1 MIAIFGDSWARQ
13 AYKHTPFDLDSDRD
27 AEQFYQHWA
36 LPVNV
41 TLETN
46 IWLHHFFAGS
56 SSINQAQFGNT
67 LDWIVQDLWHFDNII
82 RYPDPV
88 KCVVFQTDPLR
99 IMAPRSNYLNPDLVM
114 KNFKDWCTEN
124 LFDWQE
130 QDLDHFV
137 RKVYK
142 RWYEKLEVYQ
152 QITNRKIY
160 LVGGVSPVHDCVKDY
175 DIEVIIPSISK
186 HFGLAR
192 DTVFENRASL
202 NAFVDFWC
210 KNISRN
216 QTAHAWHLKEQ
227 WDRYDRA
234 VEAKE
239 SFWIANPKWFAGRH
253 MTATAMQA
261 VAAVIEQHIQK
272 EV

>member
-1 MIAIFGDSWARQ
+1 
-13 AYKHTPFDLDSDRD
+13 
-27 AEQFYQHWA
+27 
-36 LPVNV
+36 
-41 TLETN
+41 
-46 IWLHHFFAGS
+46 
-56 SSINQAQFGNT
+56 
-67 LDWIVQDLWHFDNII
+67 
-82 RYPDPV
+82 
-88 KCVVFQTDPLR
+88 
-99 IMAPRSNYLNPDLVM
+99 M

-253 MTATAMQA
+253 MTTTAMQA